1 MITPPVYSIRDQEGV
16 GHVCVES
23 FPLVKG
29 FRIVEGEKEEEEEE
43 EGWTGV
49 RIAEAVASVFALRS
63 RRAVRSCNS
72 EHVDC

>member
-43 EGWTGV
+43 EEG
-49 RIAEAVASVFALRS
+49 
-63 RRAVRSCNS
+63 
-72 EHVDC
+72 